1 MQNIGCSP
9 SCDGG
14 SQSQK
19 ALILGQEVA
28 LKSYVCS
35 PDGVHYR
42 PKEGKIRL
50 QLSILLTR
58 FCDARYP
65 FCIAAPTDDE
75 TTLDLQKLEKTLLLL
90 RQEDCVRGISITGG
104 EPLSRPDALNEAVSM
119 IFRIFGYAM
128 EITIDTNGTGLAY
141 LPRIRDL
148 AHVDTV
154 HISRHHWLDEKN
166 EMLFGRRMPTAEELH
181 ARIAAVPYKDLF
193 VLNCML
199 LKGFVETPEDA
210 HRYLD
215 FAIDLGA
222 PKVSFI
228 TGTPV
233 NDFVRQRRVMF
244 EDVLREDD
252 PSLLFT
258 RGFRD
263 FSWCRCRDGI
273 YVSPEGRLI
282 EFYGRHSEPGGCDY
296 CRGLVLTPEG
306 TLTAGYGGTVLYQA

>member
-1 MQNIGCSP
+1 MRTSDSLP
-9 SCDGG
+9 SCSVPPGRRVT
-14 SQSQK
+14 
-19 ALILGQEVA
+19 LLGKEVP

-42 PKEGKIRL
+42 PKEGRIRL

-58 FCDARYP
+58 FCDAHCP

-75 TTLDLQKLEKTLLLL
+75 RTLEMAALEKTLRLL

-104 EPLSRPDALNEAVSM
+104 EPFSRPELLDQAVSL

-141 LPRIRDL
+141 LPRIREL

-166 EMLFGRRMPTAEELH
+166 EALFGRKMPSAEEL
-181 ARIAAVPYKDLF
+181 RAAVADARMKDLF

-199 LKGFVETPEDA
+199 LRGFVERPEDA
-210 HRYLD
+210 RRYMD
-215 FAIDLGA
+215 FVIELGV

-233 NDFVRQRRVMF
+233 NDFIRQRRVPY
-244 EDVLREDD
+244 EKALRADD

-258 RGFRD
+258 RGYRD
-263 FSWCRCRDGI
+263 YSYCRCQDGV
-273 YVSPEGRLI
+273 YVSPQGKLI

-306 TLTAGYGGTVLYQA
+306 ALRAGFGGPILYQA

>member
-1 MQNIGCSP
+1 MRNTDSCPCSDAP
-9 SCDGG
+9 RSRR
-14 SQSQK
+14 
-19 ALILGQEVA
+19 ATILGKEVA

-42 PKEGKIRL
+42 PKEGRIRL

-58 FCDARYP
+58 YCDAHCP
-65 FCIAAPTDDE
+65 FCIAAPTDDPR
-75 TTLDLQKLEKTLLLL
+75 TLELSKLEQTLLLL
-90 RQEDCVRGISITGG
+90 KKEDCVRGISITGG
-104 EPLSRPDALNEAVSM
+104 EPFSRPALLNEAVSL
-119 IFRIFGYAM
+119 IFQLFGYGM
-128 EITIDTNGTGLAY
+128 EITIDTNGTGLEH
-141 LPRIRDL
+141 LKDIRDL

-166 EMLFGRRMPTAEELH
+166 EALFGRPMPSAEEL
-181 ARIAAVPYKDLF
+181 RAAVASVGIRDLF

-199 LKGFVETPEDA
+199 LKGYVETPEDA

-215 FAIDLGA
+215 FAIETGV

-233 NDFVRQRRVMF
+233 NDFVRRRRVLY

-252 PSLLFT
+252 PALLFT
-258 RGFRD
+258 RGYRD
-263 FSWCRCRDGI
+263 YSFCRCQDGV
-273 YVSPEGRLI
+273 YASPQGKLI

-306 TLTAGYGGTVLYQA
+306 KLTAGFGGTVLYQA